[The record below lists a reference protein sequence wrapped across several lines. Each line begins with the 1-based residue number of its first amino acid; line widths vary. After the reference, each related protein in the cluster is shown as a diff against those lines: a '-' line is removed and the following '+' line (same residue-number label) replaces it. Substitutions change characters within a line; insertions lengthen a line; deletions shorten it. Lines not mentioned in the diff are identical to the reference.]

1 MQSGHHVVAWGA
13 RFIGHILG
21 KKSPCFASSLSWR
34 WSAVHASNLI
44 LWKGQVHP
52 ILCEKIRPRELVFVT
67 GKDQLHFSTGENSG
81 DWTVSVFCSPSDLIG
96 SDQKKKSRRRR
107 SRLLSLSLCIRFW
120 EFFLIFYLYF
130 SCQKS
135 SSDFLAICGAI
146 KQIFR
151 LKNSNGKHVFRLD
164 CFCKWYEMSDLR
176 CLEQKQNASEKG

>member
-96 SDQKKKSRRRR
+96 SDQKKKKSQKKKQTFVPISLYPILRI
-107 SRLLSLSLCIRFW
+107 LLDLLPLLFVPKIIKW
-120 EFFLIFYLYF
+120 L
-130 SCQKS
+130 
-135 SSDFLAICGAI
+135 LAICGAI

-151 LKNSNGKHVFRLD
+151 LKNSNGKHLFRLD

>member
-81 DWTVSVFCSPSDLIG
+81 DWTVSVFCSPWDLIG
-96 SDQKKKSRRRR
+96 SDQKKKKVAEEEADF
-107 SRLLSLSLCIRFW
+107 CP
-120 EFFLIFYLYF
+120 YLF
-130 SCQKS
+130 V
-135 SSDFLAICGAI
+135 SDFENSSWSSTFT
-146 KQIFR
+146 FR
-151 LKNSNGKHVFRLD
+151 AKNHQVTFGHLWSNKANISAQKF
-164 CFCKWYEMSDLR
+164 KWET
-176 CLEQKQNASEKG
+176 CI

>member
-81 DWTVSVFCSPSDLIG
+81 DWTVSVFCSPWDLIG
-96 SDQKKKSRRRR
+96 SDQKKKKSRRRR

-135 SSDFLAICGAI
+135 WCSLYFGW
-146 KQIFR
+146 
-151 LKNSNGKHVFRLD
+151 LKIVREI
-164 CFCKWYEMSDLR
+164 CFCKW
-176 CLEQKQNASEKG
+176 